1 MSMLAYST
9 AGVNKS
15 LAGAYTFRMR
25 TIGIPE
31 LLVIGSAMAFVAL
44 LVIVV
49 VWAVF
54 RGKRV

>member
-1 MSMLAYST
+1 
-9 AGVNKS
+9 
-15 LAGAYTFRMR
+15 MR
-25 TIGIPE
+25 EIGLSE

-54 RGKRV
+54 RGKKV